1 MVVLTLALCGCSGS
15 TSAKSD
21 TPGGGSGK
29 GGGRRGM
36 GGDVPVTVATAKERD
51 VPVEIQV
58 IGNVEAYS
66 TITVKAQVG
75 GLLTDVFFHEG
86 DFVKKGEKLFTIDK
100 RPLEAA
106 YNQALANIAR
116 DQASLGQ
123 AQANL
128 ARDQA
133 QAKYQETQAKRY
145 AELTKSGVISRDQSE
160 RQRGRHGAGRQRGQ
174 GRHPERP
181 GGDRR
186 EHGNGGELQSPARL
200 HRHLFAHRR
209 THRQSDGET
218 GERGS
223 TQYH

>member
-1 MVVLTLALCGCSGS
+1 MPTLAARGRGPLSKLITFRVPGLCLALAIILSGCSGS

-21 TPGGGSGK
+21 SPGGGGK

-75 GLLTDVFFHEG
+75 GQLTDVFFHEG

-106 YNQALANIAR
+106 YNQALANTAR

-128 ARDQA
+128 ARDEA
-133 QAKYQETQAKRY
+133 QSKY
-145 AELTKSGVISRDQSE
+145 
-160 RQRGRHGAGRQRGQ
+160 
-174 GRHPERP
+174 
-181 GGDRR
+181 
-186 EHGNGGELQSPARL
+186 
-200 HRHLFAHRR
+200 
-209 THRQSDGET
+209 
-218 GERGS
+218 
-223 TQYH
+223 